1 MRLFRSFATVSGFV
15 VLSRILGFAR
25 DILIARVLGA
35 ELIADAFFVAF
46 RFPNMFRNLFAEGA
60 FNASFVPVFS
70 AVLEARGEAEARRF
84 AEQVLA
90 LLLGSLVLFLFAVEA
105 AMPWFI
111 TLIAPGFI
119 EESGKFDLAVRFTR
133 LTFPYLLFAALTA
146 MLSGILN
153 SLYRFAAA
161 AAAPV
166 LLNVVLLAVL
176 FQTWKTQEQ
185 AGLALSLAIAVGGVA
200 QFLVLVQACR
210 AAGIEL
216 RLPRPRLS
224 PDVRHMLRLMLP
236 AAVGAGAAQI
246 NLLVGTMLASLLGTG
261 AISHLYYA
269 ERITWLPI
277 GIIGVAIA
285 TALLPRMSRLL
296 GAGEDATAIDNQ
308 NRGIELVLLLGLPAA
323 AALIVISLPIVQVLF
338 VRGAYT
344 IADAGASS
352 AALVAF
358 ACGVPAYL
366 LVRVLTPGFFARHDT
381 KTPVKVAFVAVAV
394 NIAASLSLMWV
405 LGIVGIALANVLA
418 AWTAAVLQAAILLRR
433 GHLAFDDRLRRRIP
447 RIALASAAMAAV
459 LWLAAPYASP
469 FLTGSLLVKVAA
481 LAALVGGGGVV
492 YGVAVLALRAATL
505 ADVKAALRRGP

>member
-35 ELIADAFFVAF
+35 EVIADAFFVAF

-70 AVLEARGEAEARRF
+70 AVLEKRGEAQAKMF

-111 TLIAPGFI
+111 TILAPGFI
-119 EESGKFDLAVRFTR
+119 DDPDKFDVAVRFTR

-161 AAAPV
+161 ASAPV
-166 LLNVVLLAVL
+166 LLNVVLLAAL
-176 FQTWKTQEQ
+176 FQTWKSQEQ

-200 QFLVLVQACR
+200 QFLALIWACR

-216 RLPRPRLS
+216 RLPRPQLS
-224 PDVRHMLRLMLP
+224 PDVKHMLRLMLP
-236 AAVGAGAAQI
+236 AAIGAGAAQI

-277 GIIGVAIA
+277 GIIGVAVA

-296 GAGEDATAIDNQ
+296 GAGEDKTAIDNQ

-323 AALIVISLPIVQVLF
+323 AALIVMPLPIVQVLF

-344 IADAGASS
+344 LADAGASA
-352 AALVAF
+352 AALAAF

-394 NIAASLSLMWV
+394 NVAASLALMWV

-418 AWTAAVLQAAILLRR
+418 AWTAAVLQAAILFRR
-433 GHLAFDDRLRRRIP
+433 GHLAFDDRLRLRIP

-459 LWLAAPYASP
+459 LWLAAPYAAS
-469 FLTGSLLVKVAA
+469 FLTGPLLIKIAA
-481 LAALVGGGGVV
+481 LAALVIGGGAV

-505 ADVKAALRRGP
+505 ADVRSALSRGP

>member
-35 ELIADAFFVAF
+35 EVIADAFFVAF

-70 AVLEARGEAEARRF
+70 AVLEERGEAQARLF

-90 LLLGSLVLFLFAVEA
+90 LLLGSLILFLFAVEA

-111 TLIAPGFI
+111 TIIAPGFI
-119 EESGKFDLAVRFTR
+119 DDPDKFDLAVRFTR

-176 FQTWKTQEQ
+176 FQTWKSQEQ

-224 PDVRHMLRLMLP
+224 PDVKHMLRLMLP
-236 AAVGAGAAQI
+236 AAIGAGAAQI

-296 GAGEDATAIDNQ
+296 GAGEDTTAVYSQ
-308 NRGIELVLLLGLPAA
+308 NRGIELVLLLGLPAT
-323 AALIVISLPIVQVLF
+323 AALIVMPLPIVQVLF

-381 KTPVKVAFVAVAV
+381 KTPVKVV
-394 NIAASLSLMWV
+394 
-405 LGIVGIALANVLA
+405 
-418 AWTAAVLQAAILLRR
+418 R
-433 GHLAFDDRLRRRIP
+433 
-447 RIALASAAMAAV
+447 
-459 LWLAAPYASP
+459 
-469 FLTGSLLVKVAA
+469 
-481 LAALVGGGGVV
+481 
-492 YGVAVLALRAATL
+492 
-505 ADVKAALRRGP
+505 

>member
-15 VLSRILGFAR
+15 VLSRILGFTR

-35 ELIADAFFVAF
+35 DMIADAFFVAF

-60 FNASFVPVFS
+60 LNASFVPVFS
-70 AVLEARGEAEARRF
+70 AVLEKRGQVQARLF

-90 LLLGSLVLFLFAVEA
+90 GLLGTLILFLFAVEA
-105 AMPWFI
+105 GMPWFI
-111 TLIAPGFI
+111 SIIAPGFVDDP
-119 EESGKFDLAVRFTR
+119 EKLDLAIRFAR

-146 MLSGILN
+146 LLSGILN

-161 AAAPV
+161 AAAPI

-176 FQTWKTQEQ
+176 FQTWQSQVE

-210 AAGIEL
+210 SAGIEL

-224 PDVRHMLRLMLP
+224 PDVRRMLRLMVP
-236 AAVGAGAAQI
+236 AAIGAGAAQI
-246 NLLVGTMLASLLGTG
+246 NLLVGTLLASLLGTG
-261 AISHLYYA
+261 AISYLYYA

-296 GAGEDATAIDNQ
+296 GAGDDATAIANQ
-308 NRGIELVLLLGLPAA
+308 NRAIELVLLLGLPAT
-323 AALIVISLPIVQVLF
+323 AALIVIPLPIMEVLF
-338 VRGAYT
+338 VRGAFT
-344 IADAGASS
+344 LTDAAASS
-352 AALVAF
+352 AALAAF

-381 KTPVKVAFVAVAV
+381 VTPVRIAFVAVAV
-394 NIAASLSLMWV
+394 NVVASLSLMWS

-418 AWTAAVLQAAILLRR
+418 AWTSAVLQAAILLRR
-433 GHLAFDDRLRRRIP
+433 GHLVFDHRLRRRVP
-447 RIALASAAMAAV
+447 RIALASLAMAAA
-459 LWLAAPYASP
+459 LWIAAPHAAPLLAGSLAAE
-469 FLTGSLLVKVAA
+469 LAA
-481 LAALVGGGGVV
+481 LAALIIGGAAI
-492 YGVAVLALRAATL
+492 YGVAVLTLRAATL
-505 ADVKAALRRGP
+505 GDVRNALRRGP